1 MIDVNAKFDDVIL
14 NIKTLKENYNSSLA
28 SFRYFEKKQLIE
40 YKKNIRNNV
49 YSLQFEEWKKDKI
62 WNFLNGFEEFETLEN
77 LIKR

>member
-1 MIDVNAKFDDVIL
+1 MINVNAKFDDIIL

-40 YKKNIRNNV
+40 YKKRIRNNV

>member
-1 MIDVNAKFDDVIL
+1 MVNIDTKFDDVVL
-14 NIKTLKENYNSSLA
+14 NIKTLKENYNRSLA

-40 YKKNIRNNV
+40 YKKSIRNNV

-62 WNFLNGFEEFETLEN
+62 WDFLNGFEEFETLEN

>member
-1 MIDVNAKFDDVIL
+1 MVNIDTKFDDVVL
-14 NIKTLKENYNSSLA
+14 NIKTLKENYNCSLA

-40 YKKNIRNNV
+40 YKKSIRNNV

>member
-1 MIDVNAKFDDVIL
+1 MIDVNAKFDDVVL
-14 NIKTLKENYNSSLA
+14 NIKTLKEKYNRSLA

-40 YKKNIRNNV
+40 YKKSIRNNV

-62 WNFLNGFEEFETLEN
+62 WNFLNGFEKFETLED